1 MNQDCHFGI
10 GVIKVPGGATPQ
22 KFDWKSLVL
31 LSKFTVSDSSGHTLR
46 VLKAQNHHF
55 GVQKNVC

>member
-10 GVIKVPGGATPQ
+10 GVIKVPGGAIPQ

-46 VLKAQNHHF
+46 VLKAHNYNF
-55 GVQKNVC
+55 GVQKIAF

>member
-1 MNQDCHFGI
+1 MHQDCHFGI

-31 LSKFTVSDSSGHTLR
+31 LSNITVSDPSGHTLR
-46 VLKAQNHHF
+46 VLKARRYHF
-55 GVQKNVC
+55 GVQKNAF